1 MNVHCN
7 NLDVGA
13 GYEKI
18 MYKLSQKIMY
28 KLPYKSGITTESLI
42 LVSIVCLKVEQHA
55 IINR

>member
-28 KLPYKSGITTESLI
+28 KLPYKSGITTE
-42 LVSIVCLKVEQHA
+42 
-55 IINR
+55 